1 MNEAGNGV
9 GELGV
14 GGRVT
19 TCRVGARWPVCGPHL
34 PERWESL
41 TSCGLTW
48 FQVVG

>member
-19 TCRVGARWPVCGPHL
+19 TCRVGGSKVACLWTL
-34 PERWESL
+34 PS
-41 TSCGLTW
+41 
-48 FQVVG
+48 